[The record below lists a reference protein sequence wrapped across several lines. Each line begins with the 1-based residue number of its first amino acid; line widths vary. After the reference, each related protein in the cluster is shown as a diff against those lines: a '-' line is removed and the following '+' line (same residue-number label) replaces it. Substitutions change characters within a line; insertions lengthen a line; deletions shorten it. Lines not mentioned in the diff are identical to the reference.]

1 MKTSMSVG
9 GFRNK
14 MKKLILISAL
24 LFSFNGWADDE
35 FPIEITCEFATLI
48 LFLSFAEDPKDSYFT
63 VLSYVEQINSYKQYM
78 NKKNTFNKY
87 EIDHSSI
94 RIRRIFGFNLIAIDR
109 YSGSANWSTKFTIDG
124 RCYKGRKEYKERKF

>member
-1 MKTSMSVG
+1 MKRL
-9 GFRNK
+9 F
-14 MKKLILISAL
+14 LISAL

-63 VLSYVEQINSYKQYM
+63 VLSYVQEVKVFKKYM

-94 RIRRIFGFNLIAIDR
+94 RIRRIFGYQLIFIDR
-109 YSGSANWSTKFTIDG
+109 YSGKSSWVHSTGMFDG
-124 RCYKGRKEYKERKF
+124 RCYKGRKEYNERKF